1 MMSTMIRTKTG
12 GRWRLLE
19 GLRALWDPSS
29 ARLYLPARRASNSA
43 NLPLESS
50 TDRCPSRP
58 LLGGAI
64 LIANLELE
72 FHVSPIR
79 ITKLGFSNR
88 KYSPLFR
95 PPWRIAISRSALSS
109 AVAHRPLRLGQPGAE
124 GPVVGRFLIVTPRLE
139 FRAIKTK
146 QTPSWISNR
155 YKLRIL

>member
-1 MMSTMIRTKTG
+1 MVSTKTG
-12 GRWRLLE
+12 SRRRLLE
-19 GLRALWDPSS
+19 DLRARCERPSVS
-29 ARLYLPARRASNSA
+29 RHLPAPRASSSA
-43 NLPLESS
+43 NLTPVSS
-50 TDRCPSRP
+50 TDRWPWRA
-58 LLGGAI
+58 LRGGVS

-95 PPWRIAISRSALSS
+95 PPWRIAISRFALSS

-124 GPVVGRFLIVTPRLE
+124 GPVVSRFLIVTPRLE

-146 QTPSWISNR
+146 QTPSSISNR
-155 YKLRIL
+155 YKMRIL